1 MISNT
6 ELFYAKAKSFQDKRA
21 ALVSEYEKNIKG
33 LERFRGSAGYD
44 EETKRIKAKL
54 DADLKNLVDEYRP
67 AFMSII
73 DGMTA
78 SVGRRNMPSPT
89 EEQLRILQMLKMK
102 KRLSAD
108 DISRAAQ
115 SVKDSRLALD
125 ILAEIAAEHKLPH
138 SGLYELCPEIST
150 EAALRAVD
158 NLKSGIDDFLRFDT
172 KRVSRIAADYYNK
185 VYGSTDTKLPKRD
198 LFTDRAGCF
207 WEIGRIGTDALDALT
222 PILNA

>member
-67 AFMSII
+67 VFMSII

-78 SVGRRNMPSPT
+78 SVGRRGMTSPT

-102 KRLSAD
+102 KRPNAD

-138 SGLYELCPEIST
+138 SGFYELCPEIST

-172 KRVSRIAADYYNK
+172 KRVSRIAANYYNK
-185 VYGSTDTKLPKRD
+185 VYGSTDTELPKRE
-198 LFTDRAGCF
+198 LFTDQAGCF
-207 WEIGRIGTDALDALT
+207 WEIGRIGTDSLDALT